1 MKVKI
6 QLPESL
12 REITL
17 AQYQHFL
24 ERAKGLEE
32 NELKALMIECFCLIP
47 ADKVKLIERAS
58 VEEVCL
64 HLDNLF
70 IQEKQ
75 LVNKFELK
83 GFKFGFVPDLDAM
96 TFGEYVDLDKYI
108 GDWGNMH
115 RAMAVLFRPIG
126 TQIKEEYTIV
136 QYEGTDEYAELMK
149 LMPLDVVLG
158 AQVFFWNLGSE
169 LLAALPSY
177 LEKEGR
183 AIIQLG
189 RSSGENGDGIAQ
201 SINSLE
207 EMLGTLKQSLS
218 SDFQQLLPTSLL
230 KARKT
235 E

>member
-1 MKVKI
+1 
-6 QLPESL
+6 
-12 REITL
+12 
-17 AQYQHFL
+17 
-24 ERAKGLEE
+24 
-32 NELKALMIECFCLIP
+32 MIECFCLIP

-58 VEEVCL
+58 VEDVCL

-70 IQEKQ
+70 VQEKS

-108 GDWGNMH
+108 GDWSNMH
-115 RAMAVLFRPIG
+115 RAMAVLFRPIA
-126 TQIKEEYTIV
+126 TEIKEEYTIL

-158 AQVFFWNLGSE
+158 SQVFFWNLGSE

-177 LEKEGR
+177 LEKEGK

-189 RSSGENGDGIAQ
+189 RSSGESGDGIAQ

-207 EMLGTLKQSLS
+207 EMLGTLKQSLN
-218 SDFQQLLPTSLL
+218 SDFQQLSPTSLL

>member
-1 MKVKI
+1 
-6 QLPESL
+6 
-12 REITL
+12 
-17 AQYQHFL
+17 
-24 ERAKGLEE
+24 
-32 NELKALMIECFCLIP
+32 
-47 ADKVKLIERAS
+47 
-58 VEEVCL
+58 
-64 HLDNLF
+64 
-70 IQEKQ
+70 
-75 LVNKFELK
+75 
-83 GFKFGFVPDLDAM
+83 
-96 TFGEYVDLDKYI
+96 
-108 GDWGNMH
+108 
-115 RAMAVLFRPIG
+115 MAVLFRPIG

-183 AIIQLG
+183 EIIQLG
-189 RSSGENGDGIAQ
+189 RSSGESGAGIVQ

-207 EMLGTLKQSLS
+207 EMLGTLKKSLN

-230 KARKT
+230 KAKKT